1 LADPD
6 RMNKLS
12 ETSLIK
18 DNLMKLRIESEE
30 LINKFKSISNVD
42 TINFKLNSIRFSI
55 IALSIGFVATVI
67 YPLHFMPLKE
77 LRIGHPPS
85 IGFSLELIYLH
96 LFSLKGALLI
106 IFTLIPYLPLSY
118 Y

>member
-1 LADPD
+1 
-6 RMNKLS
+6 MNKLS